1 MNFNFISRVSR
12 LAAIG
17 AILCGSAS
25 CVYVN
30 EELGEN
36 FIPTD
41 QKWDVF
47 TPDPVELKEIRLQM
61 SDSLSAYSST
71 RLTFGSVTDDVMGTT
86 VKSTS
91 FTLVPIADTL
101 NFGENPVVRQFH
113 FNALRDTLSTV
124 YDNQIGMI
132 QNVYVSELKRK
143 LDTTVLYTGTFMNEK
158 AREEF
163 LDLDNRITAGVPVYA
178 GGDTLSFDFSKEYAQ
193 TVISRLQGM
202 VLDSMATY
210 LDVMPGIYIT
220 TDAPVGNGGRIN
232 MFQLPI
238 ATDSY
243 GYISANYAQLK
254 ITSKYGDR
262 ENVDTSFLFYFGPT
276 EQLEAEAEEFPDQ
289 YAFNGSEHDS
299 NSIYSGE
306 GVVAGEN
313 IYVEG
318 GSGVKPVVKAAEIR
332 RILEEE
338 IGRAGIRDISEVV
351 INKATI
357 ILPYDVN
364 GDYSALDR
372 YPDILTPTVRLRS
385 SSNSEYI
392 TYAGLTDS
400 SIETENQGDINRS
413 VSMYSP
419 DISHHV
425 QEILK
430 LDETAEDYE
439 KTLEKYDIWFLI
451 MHEEVTES
459 SSSSSSYSDY
469 YNNLAYSSYYNNMM
483 YDPYGY
489 GYGYGGY
496 GYGYGSYGYGSS
508 YYNNYYNYMLMSMY
522 ASSYS
527 SSDTST
533 STELDKDRYYN
544 GVLCGPDAAGD
555 RHPAIKLT
563 FSAPKTA
570 E

>member
-1 MNFNFISRVSR
+1 MNFNFISRVCR

-30 EELGEN
+30 EELGES
-36 FIPTD
+36 FIPTS
-41 QKWDVF
+41 QKWDVY

-71 RLTFGSVTDDVMGTT
+71 RFTFGAVTDDVMGTT

-101 NFGENPVVRQFH
+101 DFGENPVVRQFH

-124 YDNQIGMI
+124 YDDQIGMI

-158 AREEF
+158 AREQF
-163 LDLDNRITAGVPVYA
+163 LDLGNRITAGTPVYA
-178 GGDTLSFDFSKEYAQ
+178 GGDSLSFDFSKEFAES
-193 TVISRLQGM
+193 VISRLQGL
-202 VLDSMATY
+202 VLDSMDTY

-220 TDAPVGNGGRIN
+220 TDSRIN
-232 MFQLPI
+232 MFELPI

-243 GYISANYAQLK
+243 GYIDANYAHLK

-276 EQLEAEAEEFPDQ
+276 EMLEEDDEDFPDQ
-289 YAFNGSEHDS
+289 YAFNGSEHES
-299 NSIYSGE
+299 GSIYSGE
-306 GVVAGEN
+306 GVVAGEK
-313 IYVEG
+313 IYIEG
-318 GSGVKPVVKAAEIR
+318 GSGVKPVVKASEIK
-332 RILEEE
+332 RILEKE
-338 IGRAGIRDISEVV
+338 IDRAGIWDKSEVV

-357 ILPYDVN
+357 VLPYEVG
-364 GDYSALDR
+364 GDYGALDR
-372 YPDILTPTVRLRS
+372 YPDILTPTVRFRS
-385 SSNSEYI
+385 TSNKEYI

-400 SIETENQGDINRS
+400 SIESENQGGINRS
-413 VSMYSP
+413 LSMYSP

-459 SSSSSSYSDY
+459 SSSNSSYSDY

-489 GYGYGGY
+489 GYGYGSY
-496 GYGYGSYGYGSS
+496 GYGYGGYGS
-508 YYNNYYNYMLMSMY
+508 YGYNNYYNYMLMSMY

-555 RHPAIKLT
+555 RRPAIKLT